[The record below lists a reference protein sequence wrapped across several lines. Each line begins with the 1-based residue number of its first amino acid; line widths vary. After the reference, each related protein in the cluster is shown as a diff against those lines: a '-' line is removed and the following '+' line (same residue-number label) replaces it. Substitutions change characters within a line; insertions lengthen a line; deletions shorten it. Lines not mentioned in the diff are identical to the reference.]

1 MARDT
6 NDEPLPSLARRLLA
20 TLVVICVNLAH
31 EVSVQLEALRSG
43 SGGTSG
49 SSEGAQQ
56 HQQQDEQQWQQHA
69 ARIQAALAP
78 LQRALR
84 QSPDPNE
91 MLQAVP
97 AEALPQALTSFQE
110 GLLPAATRMAEAA
123 PGAVGRSSG
132 AAGGAAAAGQGGGR
146 AQLCIPALRQPG
158 AGGRAGSRPGQGRQ
172 ALQRLP
178 RGPVLLHDLPA
189 GRLARALGPQES
201 LQSAC
206 SRAAAGAGRAAHIAS
221 LGCVMIA
228 VLQPFPPP
236 VPSNALQFTPG
247 MQP

>member
-1 MARDT
+1 M
-6 NDEPLPSLARRLLA
+6 
-20 TLVVICVNLAH
+20 ICVNLAH
-31 EVSVQLEALRSG
+31 EASVQLEALRSG

-110 GLLPAATRMAEAA
+110 GLLPAATRMAEALQA
-123 PGAVGRSSG
+123 LWANPREQQ
-132 AAGGAAAAGQGGGR
+132 AALLQLAKAAAVRSCAYLRCANLELEGG
-146 AQLCIPALRQPG
+146 P
-158 AGGRAGSRPGQGRQ
+158 
-172 ALQRLP
+172 
-178 RGPVLLHDLPA
+178 
-189 GRLARALGPQES
+189 
-201 LQSAC
+201 
-206 SRAAAGAGRAAHIAS
+206 AAGAEQ
-221 LGCVMIA
+221 L
-228 VLQPFPPP
+228 PFFLI
-236 VPSNALQFTPG
+236 VADAW
-247 MQP
+247 